1 MAIILLIWIIAFLY
15 VTVIGNN
22 VNESNKQKQGHQ
34 TYSFSGIYSTEKID
48 NMEGHE
54 FEYWCAD
61 ILRRNGYCNVTVT
74 RGSGDQGVDVLAE
87 RGGIKYAVQCKRYS
101 SDLSNTPIQE
111 VYAGKDFYG
120 CQIGVV
126 MTNSH
131 FTKGA
136 RELAEKTGVLLWD
149 REELI
154 KLASNSS
161 GDGFGSGGMQRGRIV
176 RAIQEIRESKKNW

>member
-1 MAIILLIWIIAFLY
+1 MAILLIIVIIAFFY
-15 VTVIGNN
+15 VIGNSI
-22 VNESNKQKQGHQ
+22 NESNKQKQGYQ
-34 TYSFSGIYSTEKID
+34 TDSFSGANSIEEID
-48 NMEGHE
+48 NMDGHE
-54 FEYWCAD
+54 FEYWCAEV
-61 ILRRNGYCNVTVT
+61 LRRNGYSNVTVT

-87 RGGIKYAVQCKRYS
+87 RGGTKYAVQCKRYS

-120 CQIGVV
+120 CQIGAV

-149 REELI
+149 RETLI
-154 KLASNSS
+154 RFINN
-161 GDGFGSGGMQRGRIV
+161 SGGNSFGNAGMQHGRIAQ
-176 RAIQEIRESKKNW
+176 AIKEIRESKK